1 MSLAAFSLFDAPPQ
15 PVLGAAGSWIEGLL
29 GGTFA
34 TTLCVIAIAI
44 LGLLLL
50 AGMLRVRRSVEAVL
64 GCFLLLGAGVLA
76 VQLQQLA
83 TGAAGT
89 GRTGGAQVILPT
101 PAEEPPPLP
110 PANYDPY
117 AGASLRRD

>member
-1 MSLAAFSLFDAPPQ
+1 MSLARASLFDKPAQ
-15 PVLGAAGSWIEGLL
+15 PVLGAAGEWTQGAL

-50 AGMLRVRRSVEAVL
+50 SGRLQVRRSVEVVL
-64 GCFLLLGAGVLA
+64 GCFLLLGAGLLA

-83 TGAAGT
+83 NGAAGT
-89 GRTGGAQVILPT
+89 YRAGGEQVILPAPVET
-101 PAEEPPPLP
+101 PPLP

-117 AGASLRRD
+117 AGASLRQD